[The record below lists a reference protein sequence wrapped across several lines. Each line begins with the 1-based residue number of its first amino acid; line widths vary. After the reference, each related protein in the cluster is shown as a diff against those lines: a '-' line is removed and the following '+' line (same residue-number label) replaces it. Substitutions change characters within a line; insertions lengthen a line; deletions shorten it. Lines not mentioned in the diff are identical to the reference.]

1 MQDQIGS
8 PPPESNLFDISD
20 SVKDIDAKRL
30 RERYIASRFP
40 QFAGNTS
47 QLRNTGEILRA
58 ARHLLDDGRPNLA
71 EELLCIALQEE
82 PYQREAWL
90 FLIEVAFLNHDA
102 ARFDLLADNFR
113 KLFPESE
120 DQYVIDA
127 MAHDLNPHDP
137 RYGYMSSATPL
148 PNWSGLS
155 SLARDE
161 NRQRRYHQ
169 ALVSTTNC
177 FSEN

>member
-1 MQDQIGS
+1 MYDKIAS
-8 PPPESNLFDISD
+8 APTEKSLFDISENI
-20 SVKDIDAKRL
+20 KDIDARRI

-47 QLRNTGEILRA
+47 QLRNTAENLRM

-102 ARFDLLADNFR
+102 ARFDLLSDDFR
-113 KLFPESE
+113 KIFPNCE

-137 RYGYMSSATPL
+137 RYVNINSATLL
-148 PNWSGLS
+148 PNWS
-155 SLARDE
+155 SLASQARDE
-161 NRQRRYHQ
+161 SRQRRYHQ
-169 ALVSTTNC
+169 ALIDTTNRY
-177 FSEN
+177 SAN